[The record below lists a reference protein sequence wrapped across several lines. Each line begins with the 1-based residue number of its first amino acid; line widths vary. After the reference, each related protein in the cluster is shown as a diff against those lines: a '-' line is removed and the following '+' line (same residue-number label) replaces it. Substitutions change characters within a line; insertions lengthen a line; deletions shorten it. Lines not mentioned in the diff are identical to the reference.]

1 MHSKDLVNWQIVG
14 YAIKNLYEG
23 DPELLAHFSSKPLHG
38 IGQWCH
44 PERMVTI
51 EDDGFR
57 AKIEKGLFDTGLGFS
72 FLSPKTG
79 QNIVYISLWDNYPHA
94 ATIPLEGKAHAAWL
108 LLAGSTNEMQSR
120 IDNGLVIAT
129 YTDGT
134 TDTLHLENPANWCP
148 IEQDYYLDGLAF
160 TAAAQRP
167 YRVHL
172 GSGTVSRHLA
182 PIVGFCDWDGKP
194 RQNLDNAEP
203 QIIPDGAAQMLK
215 MPLNPHK
222 TLREL
227 QLRTLSNDVVIGLM
241 GITLEQ

>member
-79 QNIVYISLWDNYPHA
+79 QNIVYTSLWDNYPDA
-94 ATIPLEGKAHAAWL
+94 IAIPLEGKAHAAWL

-120 IDNGLVIAT
+120 IDNAIIVAT
-129 YTDGT
+129 YQDGT
-134 TDTLHLENPANWCP
+134 SDTLRLENPTNWCP

-160 TAAAQRP
+160 TAATKRP
-167 YRVHL
+167 YRVHF

-182 PIVGFCDWDGKP
+182 PIVGICDWDGKP
-194 RQNLDNAEP
+194 RQDLNSAES
-203 QIIPDGAAQMLK
+203 QIIPNGAAQMLK

-222 TLREL
+222 ALREL
-227 QLRTLSNDVVIGLM
+227 RLRTLSNDVVVGLM
-241 GITLEQ
+241 GMTLQL